1 MTLLAQTLIFG
12 LLTGGVY
19 ALMSSGFTL
28 TFGVMRVIN
37 LAHGALLIVAA
48 FFTWWLWDR
57 TGIDPLLLGL
67 GLTVVMYG
75 IGWVLYKTVIA
86 RVQRIDPELTLVAS
100 FGVAV
105 AASGVLSLIWGTEAR
120 AATPSYFNTSIS
132 LGEIV
137 IPRAQLYACVGA
149 VLLLAAL
156 YALLRGTFVGRSIR
170 ACATSRNGAALVG
183 IDVERTM
190 AQMFAIGAAT
200 TAFGG
205 AALAVLYQFVPD
217 SHYVWIGRVLC
228 IVVLGGFGSFAG
240 AAAGAVILGI
250 GEALTAAYW
259 DTRWTTAVPYLLII
273 AILILR
279 PQGLFGARHR
289 LEGATT

>member
-1 MTLLAQTLIFG
+1 MTLLIQTLIFG

-28 TFGVMRVIN
+28 TFGVMRIIN

-57 TGIDPLLLGL
+57 TSIDPLVIGL

-75 IGWVLYKTVIA
+75 IGWVLYRTVIA

-100 FGVAV
+100 FGIAV
-105 AASGVLSLIWGTEAR
+105 ATAGLLALVWGTEAR
-120 AATPSYFNTSIS
+120 AATPSYFNTSFTI
-132 LGEIV
+132 GEIV
-137 IPRAQLYACVGA
+137 IPRAQLYACAGA

-156 YALLRGTFVGRSIR
+156 YALLHGTFVGRSIR
-170 ACATSRNGAALVG
+170 ACATSRSGAALVG

-200 TAFGG
+200 TGFGG

-240 AAAGAVILGI
+240 AAAGAVILGV
-250 GEALTAAYW
+250 GEALTASYW

-273 AILILR
+273 AILLVR

-289 LEGATT
+289 LEGATA